1 MTAYHAARIR
11 LANRNR
17 LEVSVF
23 CNSEECGYK
32 IVDRIN
38 GRVLERNTGY
48 DGQWKADAA
57 GRTALEM
64 RQHPEHFEHR
74 ASAGAGNFC
83 TDRGDW

>member
-1 MTAYHAARIR
+1 MTAYHASRLR

-23 CNSEECGYK
+23 CNSEECGYE
-32 IVDRIN
+32 IVDRIS
-38 GRVLERNTGY
+38 GRVIERSTGH
-48 DGQWKADAA
+48 DGQWKAASA

-64 RQHPEHFEHR
+64 REHPEWFVTTGCR
-74 ASAGAGNFC
+74 RSGSFC